1 MGIISKIPKGIAIA
15 NKGWGKASSFEKMKK
30 RFGASE
36 KALKIWDSKGKKWV
50 YSSKEKK

>member
-1 MGIISKIPKGIAIA
+1 MVISKIPKGIAIA
-15 NKGWGKASSFEKMKK
+15 KKGWGKASSIEKMKK

-36 KALKIWDSKGKKWV
+36 KAIKIWDSKGKKRV

>member
-1 MGIISKIPKGIAIA
+1 MGIISKIPKGIAK
-15 NKGWGKASSFEKMKK
+15 KGWGKASSIEKMKK

-36 KALKIWDSKGKKWV
+36 KAIKIWDSKGKKWV